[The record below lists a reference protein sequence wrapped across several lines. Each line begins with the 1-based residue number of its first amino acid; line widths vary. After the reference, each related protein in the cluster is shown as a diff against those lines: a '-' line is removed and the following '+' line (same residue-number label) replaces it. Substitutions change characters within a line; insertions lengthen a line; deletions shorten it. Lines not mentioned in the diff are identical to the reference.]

1 MLDENHMYMD
11 ESYKNMKYLDERG
24 VWMIFWMII
33 GNRQMFV
40 WKFRLIECM
49 DEINS
54 KKIMMI
60 GNY

>member
-11 ESYKNMKYLDERG
+11 ESYKKMKYLDEHG

-33 GNRQMFV
+33 GNRWMFG
-40 WKFRLIECM
+40 WNFQLIECM
-49 DEINS
+49 DESNS
-54 KKIMMI
+54 KKNMTI